1 MRLDTLKLFVEC
13 DEIHAFVDGLW
24 SDGPIRRSHRS
35 GGLVHRLVDR
45 FARVPRLFFEASD
58 PHIEWTHFSAWW
70 GAILLCE
77 YENPTVRDL
86 RYLHEIYHA
95 ATYPHIAGLSR
106 PAMAARSFQNEREAS
121 TFTEIAIY
129 LELPDLR
136 PLSFAH
142 PIFADRFIFPDGD
155 LSRPDPVLVE
165 RWRSERD
172 VVFQELMYR
181 RLHAVL
187 APPEEIDVDDPQIV
201 WLRRYGEQGQAW
213 CDVWAERH
221 GEVDTAMI
229 RLREACRIGDR
240 RAAADRHLDWLTSA
254 AVSGGTDVP
263 FHDEAVRF
271 RATFDTL
278 LQRYD
283 EAMARARQ
291 MAVRHIEPSRG
302 SSLSNS
308 LTGSA
313 NSQSRAAA

>member
-1 MRLDTLKLFVEC
+1 MRHESVKLVVKR
-13 DEIHAFVDGLW
+13 DEIHNFVESLW

-45 FARVPRLFFEASD
+45 FARVPRIFFEASD
-58 PHIEWTHFSAWW
+58 PHLEWTHFSPWW

-95 ATYPHIAGLSR
+95 ATFPHIAGLGR
-106 PAMAARSFQNEREAS
+106 EAMAARSFQNEREAS

-142 PIFADRFIFPDGD
+142 PIFADRFIFPEGD
-155 LSRPDPVLVE
+155 LDRPDPVLVE

-187 APPEEIDVDDPQIV
+187 APPDEVEADDPQIV

-213 CDVWAERH
+213 CEVWAARH
-221 GEVDTAMI
+221 AEVDAAMI
-229 RLREACRIGDR
+229 RLRDACRTGDR
-240 RAAADRHLDWLTSA
+240 RDAAARHLDWLSSP
-254 AVSGGTDVP
+254 AVTGGSDVP
-263 FHDEAVRF
+263 FHKEALRF
-271 RATFDTL
+271 RETFDTL
-278 LQRYD
+278 LRRYD
-283 EAMARARQ
+283 EAMARADLA
-291 MAVRHIEPSRG
+291 AVRHVQPASAGQGPPIRRCKASR
-302 SSLSNS
+302 
-308 LTGSA
+308 
-313 NSQSRAAA
+313 R